1 MKADRE
7 TIAVYDARAQ
17 DYADMVAQEKHP
29 GLDAFLSV
37 VPSGSHVLD
46 LGCGTGAMSR
56 KMMDAGLTVDAT
68 DASESMVALAVE
80 RGVPVRKAVFS
91 DLDAV
96 GVYDGIWANFSLL
109 HAPREDFPIHLAAI
123 HRALKPGGH
132 FHIGLKLGTGAKR
145 DGIGRFYTYYT
156 EGELDGY
163 LNEAGFTPITRK
175 LGEGRGLDGTRA
187 PWIWVLSH
195 G

>member
-1 MKADRE
+1 MSVDRD
-7 TIAVYDARAQ
+7 TIAVYDARAK

-37 VPSGSHVLD
+37 VPEGAHVLD

-56 KMMDAGLTVDAT
+56 KMMDAGRSVDAV
-68 DASESMVALAVE
+68 DASAAMVALATE
-80 RGVPVRKAVFS
+80 RGVPARQGVFD
-91 DLDAV
+91 DLDAEAL
-96 GVYDGIWANFSLL
+96 YDGVWANFSLL
-109 HAPREDFPIHLAAI
+109 HASREDFPRHLAAI

-156 EGELDGY
+156 EDELDGY
-163 LNEAGFTPITRK
+163 LTEAGFSPIERK
-175 LGEGRGLDGTRA
+175 WGEGRGLDGTRA
-187 PWIWVLSH
+187 PWIWVLSR

>member
-1 MKADRE
+1 MKTDRE

-37 VPSGSHVLD
+37 VQSGSHVLD

-68 DASESMVALAVE
+68 DASVSMVALAVE
-80 RGVPVRKAVFS
+80 RGVPARQGVFS

-156 EGELDGY
+156 EDELDGY
-163 LNEAGFTPITRK
+163 LNEAGFTPITRM

>member
-68 DASESMVALAVE
+68 DASASMVALAVE
-80 RGVPVRKAVFS
+80 RGVPARQAVFS
-91 DLDAV
+91 DLAAV

-109 HAPREDFPIHLAAI
+109 HAPREDFPIHLASI